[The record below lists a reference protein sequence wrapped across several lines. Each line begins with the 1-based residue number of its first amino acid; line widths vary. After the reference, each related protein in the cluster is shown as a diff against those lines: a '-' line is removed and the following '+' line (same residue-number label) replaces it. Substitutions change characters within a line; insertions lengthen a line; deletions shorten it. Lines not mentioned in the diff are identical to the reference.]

1 MPKPNQNSS
10 VTEMK
15 AYIRSKK
22 INHPDVKLG
31 LKKADMIAGL
41 KKAGHWDEVAKVK
54 KTRAKPVAK
63 AKPVAP
69 VKKVTIKSTPKVK
82 IMTPKK
88 AATPVKAN
96 TDDVNSTN
104 KQLKMRFVKKIK
116 GFKKADLEKLL
127 NFNGD
132 ALIKIDNNYYGS
144 NNWVDKGVAFAKKQ
158 MIDLMS
164 KTTAGFGVGYT
175 DTEMNNLLKIFDNY
189 KTSFKSSTP
198 VKAKTPAK
206 DEPLTK
212 EQYEKLIR
220 GSPSDLTEAN
230 RRQIMDYKENQI
242 KGAKISAY
250 NKPFLIVNGRE
261 IWVDN
266 KYIMTLGNQMVER
279 NSKILGWFTKDDLWA
294 KYNKFQYPED
304 PPEKKGL
311 KYTAKEEGSID
322 LAKVTKKGTEKVLW
336 NNYNLNTKKEAQ
348 DKQDKMK
355 AM

>member
-1 MPKPNQNSS
+1 MPKPNDKFTVAQI
-10 VTEMK
+10 K
-15 AYIRSKK
+15 DFIRK
-22 INHPDVKLG
+22 HPDVKIKLSQTRPN
-31 LKKADMIAGL
+31 LIADL
-41 KKAGHWDEVAKVK
+41 KKAGQWEGSTPVAKVAAK
-54 KTRAKPVAK
+54 AKPVAK
-63 AKPVAP
+63 AVAKMKPVA
-69 VKKVTIKSTPKVK
+69 
-82 IMTPKK
+82 K
-88 AATPVKAN
+88 AKAN

-212 EQYEKLIR
+212 EQYEKLLK
-220 GSPSDLTEAN
+220 GSPGDLTEAN

-242 KGAKISAY
+242 KGAKTSAY

-266 KYIMTLGNQMVER
+266 KYIMSLGDQMVER
-279 NSKILGWFTKDDLWA
+279 TSKILGWFTKDDLWA
-294 KYNKFQYPED
+294 QYNKHKYPKN

-311 KYTAKEEGSID
+311 KWTEKEEGSID
-322 LAKVTKKGTEKVLW
+322 LRKGKGVLW